1 MALSKTQISELYVA
15 IFNRASEGSG
25 NTYWQTFSSDDSA
38 AEVASAMLAST
49 AAEDYFGSSLD
60 ENQAFIETIYENTL
74 SKTLADDPD
83 GIAYWVGRLDS
94 GESRGQIVSEL
105 VAAVGDYE
113 DDVAD
118 GTADAA
124 TVRAFNQF
132 NNRVEVSNY
141 TADNLQDVPDD
152 FATSLAFGEGG
163 LVVSED
169 AATVTS
175 AQSSVDAIVNPEAP
189 ATGLTALLNELST
202 AQDSLNDFLAAAD
215 GDDDPDTFTT
225 ALAIEGDYD
234 TAVTATDA
242 LVDGTYDGAST
253 AVKAALLS
261 AQETANAEVLATAEE
276 SVADANTA
284 IAEVDGLTAAVA
296 AAKAAADAEDAATE
310 AAANAQ
316 VAEEAASASWVVTA
330 NGGAKVDGAINSTGV
345 LTVDVDDA
353 TNAVFANDTVLTLTE
368 VDANT
373 GVVSLADADSG
384 WDADQVAVFEAQQGL
399 AADLIAKYNA
409 SISADAAK
417 TSAVD
422 ASDAADL
429 EAALLDKGDDAA
441 TVTALS
447 DVGAGFTETTA
458 ANAAEPTAAEIA
470 AEITALTK
478 IENDGQSALASDIA
492 LVGWAGSEEDSEEDT
507 ETAHATV
514 VGQAVTDGFIDAT
527 SETAINA
534 AFDAALTAEAD
545 LNAAAEAS
553 IDALEDATNT
563 AGALDTFEDLVD
575 AYYTAELADTPLIE
589 DLVTAETAVVAAQDT
604 IDTLDE
610 VVTEEQTLLDQ
621 LTQAGVLQDAVDDA
635 EQALTDADFVVST
648 VGISQTA
655 TADNDA
661 YLVGDVEGTI
671 SGFGN
676 EGSDSLFVGTDY
688 VLNTGDVETDG
699 VDSALEIFLTED
711 AGGNTTVTL
720 ETSAFGSNA
729 ATPEILEIVLT
740 GVGADELVLNDGL
753 LTIA

>member
-492 LVGWAGSEEDSEEDT
+492 LVGWAVSEEDT

-534 AFDAALTAEAD
+534 AFDAELTAEAD
-545 LNAAAEAS
+545 LNDAAEAS

>member
-492 LVGWAGSEEDSEEDT
+492 LVGWAVSEEDT

>member
-492 LVGWAGSEEDSEEDT
+492 LVGWAGSEEDT

>member
-492 LVGWAGSEEDSEEDT
+492 LVGWAGSEKDT